1 MAKMNRHEYLE
12 LLKKDLI
19 DNENYCRDDYD
30 EQAEYDLELST
41 LKDIPT
47 IEDLILKLI
56 DEGWDASSLMRF
68 LIDPLVEVGDD
79 MRNLPDTIIGCNI

>member
-41 LKDIPT
+41 LRDIPT
-47 IEDLILKLI
+47 IEDLIWKLTE
-56 DEGWDASSLMRF
+56 EGWDAPSLMRF
-68 LIDPLVEVGDD
+68 LVDPLVDVEND
-79 MRNLPDTIIGCNI
+79 MIALPLHFDT